1 MIEIFDF
8 EQGSPEWYAIRAG
21 LPTASEFSTVMA
33 KGKTPGSES
42 VTRRKY
48 MLRLAGEI
56 LTGEPMENYSNN
68 HMDRG
73 KEQEDEARQLYAFTY
88 DAEPQ
93 RVGFIRNGTKG
104 CSPDALLNDDG
115 LLEIKTKRG
124 DLLID
129 CLLKDE
135 FPSEHRAQCQG
146 GLWVS
151 EREWVDLTVFWPGL
165 PLFVKRQARDESYIK
180 NLAAEVDRFNDEL
193 AETVERIRRYG
204 APPVKAPL
212 NILSAG

>member
-1 MIEIFDF
+1 MTGPTIFDDI
-8 EQGSPEWYAIRAG
+8 EQGTEKWRLLRCG
-21 LPTASEFSTVMA
+21 LPTASEFHSILA
-33 KGKTPGSES
+33 KGEGK
-42 VTRRKY
+42 TRRSY
-48 MLRLAGEI
+48 LLRLAAEQ
-56 LTGEPMENYSNN
+56 LTGEPFETFESAAMI
-68 HMDRG
+68 RG
-73 KEQEDEARQLYAFTY
+73 REMEQEARELYAFAH
-88 DAEPQ
+88 DAYPQ
-93 RVGFIRNGTKG
+93 RVGFIRNGSKG
-104 CSPDALLNDDG
+104 CSPDALLGDDG